1 MPQRVKNG
9 HGTVQ
14 CHFSKRFSVSGKAL
28 VGIREKFSTNRK
40 TLFYAARGLG
50 ELRMICPE

>member
-28 VGIREKFSTNRK
+28 VGIRENSAQTEKHYFMLPVVLEN
-40 TLFYAARGLG
+40 
-50 ELRMICPE
+50 